1 MTVVFCDLVGST
13 RLSLELDAED
23 FASAVRTYRDAC
35 VRVVRH
41 WGGCVSRYIGD
52 GVLIYFGYP
61 RASAD
66 DALRGVAA
74 AWELVHTIQSSN
86 FQTQF
91 PDAVLCQSSKLG
103 SACIRGWQS
112 SGTLWAQTVAISSV
126 DAEFELRRGLYKLHL
141 LRGELR
147 TADNIADQLLVAAR
161 GIVDH
166 DRRDGLLLVALRSK
180 ALPAFYGASY
190 REARSLLTEMLSLHD
205 PQKHRDHAFLYGTE
219 PVALA
224 LSYLA
229 WMDVIDGQTT
239 LARQRVSDAL
249 MRAQAE
255 GHVFSI
261 CYALCFAASCAQLSG
276 DVDAAAAYADDAFGL
291 ANEFNFQYWLAW
303 AQAIQGWVKGLREPP
318 DGIALIQRA
327 RSGYLATGS
336 SLAAPYL
343 EALTCNVARSTGL
356 KDFTSQQATL
366 KDHAKVT
373 GVWFWEAA
381 LDARPLLQS

>member
-1 MTVVFCDLVGST
+1 MQRWAVAEALGHIRNGLEDCQSLARDDPAEAA
-13 RLSLELDAED
+13 RLELDLLRKLSVALI
-23 FASAVRTYRDAC
+23 AVTGWSTPELSDIYART
-35 VRVVRH
+35 
-41 WGGCVSRYIGD
+41 
-52 GVLIYFGYP
+52 
-61 RASAD
+61 
-66 DALRGVAA
+66 
-74 AWELVHTIQSSN
+74 TK
-86 FQTQF
+86 
-91 PDAVLCQSSKLG
+91 LCQ
-103 SACIRGWQS
+103 
-112 SGTLWAQTVAISSV
+112 AISSV
-126 DAEFELRRGLYKLHL
+126 DAEFELRRGLYNLHL

-190 REARSLLTEMLSLHD
+190 REARSLLNEMLSLHD
-205 PQKHRDHAFLYGTE
+205 PQKHMDHAFLYGTD
-219 PVALA
+219 PVVLA

-229 WMDVIDGQTT
+229 WMDVIDGQTS

-276 DVDAAAAYADDAFGL
+276 DVDNAAAYAEEAFRL

-327 RSGYLATGS
+327 RSGIWQLAHR
-336 SLAAPYL
+336 SLL
-343 EALTCNVARSTGL
+343 R
-356 KDFTSQQATL
+356 TSRRWRATSR
-366 KDHAKVT
+366 DPP
-373 GVWFWEAA
+373 G
-381 LDARPLLQS
+381 